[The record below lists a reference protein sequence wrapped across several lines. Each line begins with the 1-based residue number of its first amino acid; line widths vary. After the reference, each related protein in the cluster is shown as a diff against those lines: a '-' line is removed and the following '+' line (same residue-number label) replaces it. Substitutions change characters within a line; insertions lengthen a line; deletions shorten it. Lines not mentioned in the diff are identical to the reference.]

1 VAGPR
6 TLVVATRNAGKLRET
21 EALLDGLPVRVV
33 SLEAYPDL
41 PEVEEPHDT
50 FAANAAEKACQTA
63 RATGQWALA
72 DDSGLTV
79 DALGGAPGVLS
90 ARVAGSDP
98 ARIAWLLE
106 QLAGVPEAQRT
117 AAFVCALCLAGPRG
131 LLGQWEGRAE
141 GLILDAP
148 RGEGGFGYD
157 PVFLDPATGRTFAEL
172 GRDEKGAVSHRG
184 RALRAFAADL
194 SELLSAHA

>member
-1 VAGPR
+1 VADPR
-6 TLVVATRNAGKLRET
+6 TLVVATRSAGKRGEIA
-21 EALLDGLPVRVV
+21 ALLSGLPVQVV
-33 SLEAYPDL
+33 SLEAFPGL
-41 PEVEEPHDT
+41 PEVAEPHDT
-50 FAANAAEKACQTA
+50 FAANAAEKARETA
-63 RATGQWALA
+63 RATGEWALA

-79 DALGGAPGVLS
+79 EALGGAPGVLS

-106 QLAGVPEAQRT
+106 QLAAVPEARRGG
-117 AAFVCALCLAGPRG
+117 AFVCALCLAGPRG
-131 LLGQWEGRAE
+131 VLGQWEGRAE
-141 GLILDAP
+141 GVILGTP

-172 GRDEKGAVSHRG
+172 SREGKGAVSHRG

-194 SELLSAHA
+194 PGLLASHP